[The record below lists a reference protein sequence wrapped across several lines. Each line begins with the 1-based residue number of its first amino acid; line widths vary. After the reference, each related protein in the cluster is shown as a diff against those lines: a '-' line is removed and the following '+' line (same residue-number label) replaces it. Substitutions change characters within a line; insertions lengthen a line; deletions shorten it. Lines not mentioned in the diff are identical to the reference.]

1 MNDMLNELDFM
12 LKIKAKFSAVEKEM
26 GDIYDIIIER
36 ALAKQAEVKKFEESY
51 NAKTLTDEE
60 IKRMVGDLNGV

>member
-12 LKIKAKFSAVEKEM
+12 LKIKDKFKAVEKEM

-36 ALAKQAEVKKFEESY
+36 ALVKQTEVKKFEEAY
-51 NAKTLTDEE
+51 NAKTLTNEE
-60 IKRMVGDLNGV
+60 IKRMVGDINGI

>member
-1 MNDMLNELDFM
+1 MNDVLNELDFM
-12 LKIKAKFSAVEKEM
+12 LKIKDKFKTVEKEI

-36 ALAKQAEVKKFEESY
+36 ALVKQAEVKKFEDAY

-60 IKRMVGDLNGV
+60 IKRMVGDINGI